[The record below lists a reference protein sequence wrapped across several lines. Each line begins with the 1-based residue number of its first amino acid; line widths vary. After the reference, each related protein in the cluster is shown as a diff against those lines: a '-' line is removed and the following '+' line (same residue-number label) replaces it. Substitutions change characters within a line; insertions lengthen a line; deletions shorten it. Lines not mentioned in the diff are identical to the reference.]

1 VAVYFNGKF
10 LVEPQAASKI
20 DDTALESPGIVG
32 LLAVAVLGEGTGG
45 QPTEPLLFATPADAR
60 EVLRSGALLQGV
72 LNAFSPSAEVPGAS
86 FVYAVRVN
94 PATQAAL
101 TLDNGVATDLIDLTS
116 VDYGLYTNNI
126 QIQIEAG
133 TNIGKKISTR
143 LSDVVLVEDDV
154 GENMFSIIYT
164 GAGTPAV
171 IDVDATTLTTTIT
184 GGPGSEDLNITLAD
198 YDNFE
203 DLANYINT
211 FAGGVYTFTVLA
223 SNPQQAP
230 VLMDYV
236 AAQNILVAYTH
247 TQHLQAAVDY
257 FNSAGNPF
265 VTAVRKA
272 AVGAQ
277 LGNISYTPLAGAIE
291 GVTTNTSWQDALDAL
306 NDVRVRALTPMSGDA
321 AIHTM
326 GDTHCQQQSLPGGTS
341 PRRQIVG
348 GTAGETVAQVK
359 TRAANLNSDR
369 TAIVYPDIDDLD
381 LDGTLQEDWDPFY
394 FAAKVCGATLGAGIG
409 EPLTRKTFRLQGLSA
424 KLTAAEK
431 ADLLLN
437 GVMPVEFRQGSGY
450 IVVQSIT
457 TWLQSNNFYR
467 VELST
472 GMAADET
479 ALRTQDRLDT
489 LIGRKNSPVT
499 LAQAVSAVESE
510 LQLLEKEE
518 VIVGDEASGS
528 PAYQNIQGRVDGD
541 TIYVSYEASPAVPL
555 NYVLQ
560 TVHAVPFSGTLTA

>member
-437 GVMPVEFRQGSGY
+437 GVMPVEGTSWSSRLLRGCSLTTSTAWNCRREWRPTRPPSGRRIGSILSLGGRTPPSRWHRLCRRSRASFSSSRRKKSLSVTRPLDLRPTRISRAVWMETPSTFRMKR
-450 IVVQSIT
+450 
-457 TWLQSNNFYR
+457 LRLF
-467 VELST
+467 LST
-472 GMAADET
+472 MSC
-479 ALRTQDRLDT
+479 RRYTQYRSA
-489 LIGRKNSPVT
+489 GR
-499 LAQAVSAVESE
+499 
-510 LQLLEKEE
+510 
-518 VIVGDEASGS
+518 
-528 PAYQNIQGRVDGD
+528 
-541 TIYVSYEASPAVPL
+541 
-555 NYVLQ
+555 
-560 TVHAVPFSGTLTA
+560 